1 MHNPRIPPFGQARVL
16 VAGDVMLDRYWHGP
30 TGRISP
36 EAPVPVVR
44 VTELEDRPG
53 GAANVALNM
62 AALGARAELV
72 GLTGQDEAAG
82 ILEQRLGAA
91 DVLCDFQKVAGLP
104 TITKLRVISRQQQ
117 LLRLDFEESFQD
129 QDPAPFA
136 EKVKGRLAGC
146 GALVL
151 SDYAKGALRDC
162 PGLIALAREAGV
174 PVLVDPKGSDFSRY
188 RGATLLTPNLAEFEA
203 VVGPVPDEKTLLEK
217 GQALMAELDLGALLI
232 TRSEKGM
239 TLLRAGQT

>member
-1 MHNPRIPPFGQARVL
+1 MEGCVAAAKCKGGSTTLALPLTGSCDRFLESFQQVSWLLAYATLHRSPALLRFGESMQIPAFAKARVL

-72 GLTGQDEAAG
+72 GITGDDEAAA
-82 ILEQRLGAA
+82 ILEERLGAA
-91 DVLCDFQKVAGLP
+91 EVGCHFQKIDGLP

-117 LLRLDFEESFQD
+117 LLRRRRYLHI
-129 QDPAPFA
+129 
-136 EKVKGRLAGC
+136 
-146 GALVL
+146 
-151 SDYAKGALRDC
+151 LRWRNHFLC
-162 PGLIALAREAGV
+162 L
-174 PVLVDPKGSDFSRY
+174 
-188 RGATLLTPNLAEFEA
+188 
-203 VVGPVPDEKTLLEK
+203 
-217 GQALMAELDLGALLI
+217 
-232 TRSEKGM
+232 
-239 TLLRAGQT
+239 